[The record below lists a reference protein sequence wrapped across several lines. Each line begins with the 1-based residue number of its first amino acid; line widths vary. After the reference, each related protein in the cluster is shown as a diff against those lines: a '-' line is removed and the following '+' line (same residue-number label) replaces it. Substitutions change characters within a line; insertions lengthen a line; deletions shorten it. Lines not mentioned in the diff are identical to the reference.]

1 MLLSEQEIKDKI
13 LKDRYNA
20 IIFQKSRGK
29 DLYLV
34 GGYIRDALRD
44 LRSTDRD
51 YIVTHDIRN
60 FVNEIRE
67 VINGTV
73 VVFKK
78 GETIRL
84 ALKDGL
90 TFDFSKPMGPLE
102 EDLSKRDFTVNAI
115 AWSPHTGIIDPYKGL
130 EDIKKRKVRSLSD
143 KNLISDPLRILR
155 AYRFASELNGTIEE
169 CTRKSIKIHHKRI
182 KKTSPERITF
192 ELFHLLNSDNP
203 AKYLM
208 MALVDGLLK
217 TILSIPEIIL
227 RYNIKETS
235 RLDAKF
241 QKLPKIVQVQ
251 LQNLFSQNL
260 TYKGLLRLE
269 ALLLQDKPFI
279 PDLFPKIKMGNTII
293 KRIMLTHKGMK
304 KFNKDNLF
312 DIFLE
317 SRYSSLDVLILKGRF
332 DLFKEY
338 ERFKKIW
345 KKGLLSSL
353 EISQITKI
361 KGQRLGEVIIQLKR
375 AQFERKIKNTYAA
388 KKLLLNILHNI
399 SYQTLHMNKDC

>member
-1 MLLSEQEIKDKI
+1 MILLSMLILSKKFNDKI

-34 GGYIRDALRD
+34 GGYIRDALRG

-73 VVFKK
+73 VEFKK

-115 AWSPHTGIIDPYKGL
+115 AWSPHTGIIDPHNGL

-155 AYRFASELNGTIEE
+155 AYRFAAELNGTIEE
-169 CTRKSIKIHHKRI
+169 GTRKSIKMLHKRI

-192 ELFHLLNSDNP
+192 ELFHVLNSDNP

-217 TILSIPEIIL
+217 TILSIPKIIL
-227 RYNIKETS
+227 LHNIKEIS
-235 RLDAKF
+235 RLDAKL
-241 QKLPKIVQVQ
+241 QKLPKKVKVQ
-251 LQNLFSQNL
+251 LQKLFSQNL

-279 PDLFPKIKMGNTII
+279 PDLFPKIKMGNVII

-304 KFNKDNLF
+304 IFKTNNLF
-312 DIFLE
+312 DIFLK
-317 SRYSSLDVLILKGRF
+317 SRDSSLDVLILKGRF

-338 ERFKKIW
+338 DKFKKIW
-345 KKGLLSSL
+345 KKGLLSPI
-353 EISQITKI
+353 EISRITKI
-361 KGQRLGEVIIQLKR
+361 KGHRLGEVIIQLKR
-375 AQFERKIKNTYAA
+375 EQFERKIKNKNDA
-388 KKLLLNILHNI
+388 KKLL
-399 SYQTLHMNKDC
+399 YYFT

>member
-1 MLLSEQEIKDKI
+1 MLILSKKFNDKI

-34 GGYIRDALRD
+34 GGYIRDALRG

-73 VVFKK
+73 VEFKK

-115 AWSPHTGIIDPYKGL
+115 AWSPHTGIIDPHNGL

-155 AYRFASELNGTIEE
+155 AYRFGAELNGTIEE
-169 CTRKSIKIHHKRI
+169 GTRKSIKMLHKRI

-192 ELFHLLNSDNP
+192 ELFHVLNSDNP

-217 TILSIPEIIL
+217 TILSIPKIIL
-227 RYNIKETS
+227 LHNIKEIS
-235 RLDAKF
+235 RLDAKL
-241 QKLPKIVQVQ
+241 QKLPKKVKVQ
-251 LQNLFSQNL
+251 LQKLFSQNL

-279 PDLFPKIKMGNTII
+279 PDLFPKIKMGNVII

-304 KFNKDNLF
+304 IFKTNNLF

-317 SRYSSLDVLILKGRF
+317 SRDSSLDVLILKGRF

-338 ERFKKIW
+338 DKFKKIW
-345 KKGLLSSL
+345 KKGLLSPI
-353 EISQITKI
+353 EISRITKI
-361 KGQRLGEVIIQLKR
+361 KGHRLGEVIIQLKR
-375 AQFERKIKNTYAA
+375 EQFKRKIKNKNDA
-388 KKLLLNILHNI
+388 KKLL
-399 SYQTLHMNKDC
+399 YYFT

>member
-1 MLLSEQEIKDKI
+1 MLLSAQEIKDRI

-20 IIFQKSRGK
+20 TIFKKSRGM

-34 GGYIRDALRD
+34 GGYVRNALRG
-44 LRSTDRD
+44 LCSTDRD
-51 YIVTHDIRN
+51 YIVTNNIIN

-73 VVFKK
+73 VEFKK

-84 ALKDGL
+84 ALKNGF
-90 TFDFSKPMGPLE
+90 TFDFSKLMGSLE

-115 AWSPHTGIIDPYKGL
+115 AWSPHTGIIDPYRGT
-130 EDIKKRKVRSLSD
+130 EDIKRKKVRSLSD
-143 KNLISDPLRILR
+143 KNLISDPLRVLR
-155 AYRFASELNGTIEE
+155 AYRFASELNGTIEKN
-169 CTRKSIKIHHKRI
+169 TRKSIKILHKRI
-182 KKTSPERITF
+182 KKASPERITF

-203 AKYLM
+203 SKYLM

-217 TILSIPEIIL
+217 TILSIPEINL
-227 RYNIKETS
+227 GHNIKEIA
-235 RLDAKF
+235 RLDSKL
-241 QKLPKIVQVQ
+241 QKLPKIVKVQ
-251 LQNLFSQNL
+251 LQNLFAQNL

-269 ALLLQDKPFI
+269 TLFLQDKPFI
-279 PDLFPKIKMGNTII
+279 PDLFQKIKISNNII

-304 KFNKDNLF
+304 IFNKDNLF

-317 SRYSSLDVLILKGRF
+317 SRDSSLDVLILKDRF

-345 KKGLLSSL
+345 KKGFLSSL

-361 KGQRLGEVIIQLKR
+361 KGQRLGELIIQLKR
-375 AQFERKIKNTYAA
+375 AQFERRIKNKYAA
-388 KKLLLNILHNI
+388 KKLLLFILHNI
-399 SYQTLHMNKDC
+399 SS

>member
-1 MLLSEQEIKDKI
+1 MLILSKKFNDKI

-34 GGYIRDALRD
+34 GGYIRDALRG

-73 VVFKK
+73 VEFKK

-115 AWSPHTGIIDPYKGL
+115 AWSPHTGIIDPHNGL

-155 AYRFASELNGTIEE
+155 AYRFGAELNGTIEE
-169 CTRKSIKIHHKRI
+169 GTRKSIKMLHKRI

-192 ELFHLLNSDNP
+192 ELFHVLNSDNP

-217 TILSIPEIIL
+217 TILSIPKIIL
-227 RYNIKETS
+227 LHNIKEIS
-235 RLDAKF
+235 RLDAKL
-241 QKLPKIVQVQ
+241 QKLPKKVKVQ
-251 LQNLFSQNL
+251 LQKLFSQNL

-279 PDLFPKIKMGNTII
+279 PDLFPKIKMGNVII

-304 KFNKDNLF
+304 IFKTNNLF
-312 DIFLE
+312 DIFLK
-317 SRYSSLDVLILKGRF
+317 SRDSSLDVLILKGRF

-338 ERFKKIW
+338 DKFKKIW
-345 KKGLLSSL
+345 KKGLLNPI
-353 EISQITKI
+353 EISRITKI
-361 KGQRLGEVIIQLKR
+361 KGHRLGEVIIQLKR
-375 AQFERKIKNTYAA
+375 EQFKRKIKNKNDA
-388 KKLLLNILHNI
+388 KKLL
-399 SYQTLHMNKDC
+399 YYFT

>member
-1 MLLSEQEIKDKI
+1 MLLSAQEIKNKI
-13 LKDRYNA
+13 LKDRYNTT
-20 IIFQKSRGK
+20 IFKKSRGM

-34 GGYIRDALRD
+34 GGYVRDALRG
-44 LRSTDRD
+44 LCSTDRD
-51 YIVTHDIRN
+51 YIVTNDIRN

-67 VINGTV
+67 VINGTI

-130 EDIKKRKVRSLSD
+130 EDIKKRKIRSLSD

-155 AYRFASELNGTIEE
+155 AYRFAAELNGTIEE
-169 CTRKSIKIHHKRI
+169 CTRKSIKILHERI

-192 ELFHLLNSDNP
+192 ELFHLLNSGNP
-203 AKYLM
+203 SKYLM

-217 TILSIPEIIL
+217 TIFSIPEIIL
-227 RYNIKETS
+227 GHNIKEIS
-235 RLDAKF
+235 RLDAKL
-241 QKLPKIVQVQ
+241 QKLPKKVKVQ
-251 LQNLFSQNL
+251 LQKLFSQNL
-260 TYKGLLRLE
+260 TYKGLFRLE
-269 ALLLQDKPFI
+269 VLLLQDKPFI
-279 PDLFPKIKMGNTII
+279 SDLFPKIRMGNNII
-293 KRIMLTHKGMK
+293 KRITLTHKGMK

-312 DIFLE
+312 DIFYE
-317 SRYSSLDVLILKGRF
+317 SRDSSLDVLILKGRF
-332 DLFKEY
+332 DLVKEY

-353 EISQITKI
+353 DISRITKI

-375 AQFERKIKNTYAA
+375 AQFERKIKNKYDA
-388 KKLLLNILHNI
+388 KKLLLFILHNI